1 MTLGNAGKGPLER
14 FLSLFAEVRT
24 GEAPAVLA
32 LTLNVF
38 LLLNAYYLLKPVREA
53 LILSV
58 QGGAELKSYASVL
71 QAALL
76 LFVVPLY
83 GWIGSRVRRRQLI
96 NIVSMFFVTCMIG
109 FYFLIKAQVN
119 VGVVFFLWI
128 GIYSLMIVAQFW
140 SFANDIYTPE
150 AGKRLFAIVGFGAS
164 LGAVVGSAVAG
175 TLIRVLGVEQMLP
188 MAAVLMVA
196 SLGLTYWVDTHSR
209 TTSSTSSKTSAAPR
223 AEVGPLRS
231 SSAFKLISHNRY
243 LLLMAF
249 MILAYNWVNSN
260 GEYVLSRMVTEHA
273 QSLISSGELAAQDQK
288 GYIGEFFARYFAA
301 ASIVSLLLQLFVVSR
316 LIKYFDVPV
325 AVCVMPILSLV
336 GLASIVIIP
345 SLAIVRWMKITENAT
360 DYSLQNTVRQMLFLP
375 LTREEKYTGKQAI
388 DTFFVR
394 SGDVLSALLVYVGS
408 GMLLWHAREFAIA
421 NLLIAIVW
429 LVLAV
434 MVGREYRKR
443 VARATPAHDPAGVLV
458 QS

>member
-1 MTLGNAGKGPLER
+1 VNTKRPLER
-14 FLSLFAEVRT
+14 FLNLFADVHA

-38 LLLNAYYLLKPVREA
+38 LLLTAYYLLKPVREA

-58 QGGAELKSYASVL
+58 QGGPELKSYASVL

-76 LFVVPLY
+76 LFLVPLY

-96 NIVSMFFVTCMIG
+96 NIVSLFFVACMVV

-128 GIYSLMIVAQFW
+128 GIFSLVIVAQFW
-140 SFANDIYTPE
+140 SFANDLYTPE

-164 LGAVVGSAVAG
+164 LGAAAGGAVAG
-175 TLIRVLGVEQMLP
+175 SLIRALGVQQMLP

-196 SLGLTYWVDTHSR
+196 SLWLTWWVDTHTR
-209 TTSSTSSKTSAAPR
+209 SKVDSGAPR
-223 AEVGPLRS
+223 AEVGPLQHS
-231 SSAFKLISHNRY
+231 GGFSLIKHNRY
-243 LLLMAF
+243 LLLMAI
-249 MILAYNWVNSN
+249 MILTYNWVNSN

-273 QSLISSGELAAQDQK
+273 QALITSGELLAEDQK
-288 GYIGEFFARYFAA
+288 GYIGEIFARYFAA
-301 ASIVSLLLQLFVVSR
+301 ASMLSLLLQLLVVPR
-316 LIKYFDVPV
+316 LIRYFNVPV
-325 AVCVMPILSLV
+325 ALCVMPMLSLV
-336 GLASIVIIP
+336 GFSAIVIIP
-345 SLAIVRWMKITENAT
+345 SLAIVRWVKISENAT

-408 GMLLWHAREFAIA
+408 GILLWRARDFAIV
-421 NLLIAIVW
+421 NLFIGMVW

-434 MVGREYRKR
+434 VVGREYRKR
-443 VARATPAHDPAGVLV
+443 VARATPAHDPAGVLI

>member
-1 MTLGNAGKGPLER
+1 MHLRGGRPLER

-58 QGGAELKSYASVL
+58 PGGAELKSYTAVL
-71 QAALL
+71 QAVLL

-83 GWIGSRVRRRQLI
+83 GWLGSRVRRRQLI
-96 NIVSMFFVTCMIG
+96 NIVSLFFVACMMV
-109 FYFLIKAQVN
+109 FYFLIKAHVH

-175 TLIRVLGVEQMLP
+175 SLIRALGVEQMLP
-188 MAAVLMVA
+188 LAAVLLVA
-196 SLGLTYWVDTHSR
+196 SLVLTYWVDTHTRSAN
-209 TTSSTSSKTSAAPR
+209 SSSPR
-223 AEVGPLRS
+223 AEIGPLRS
-231 SSAFKLISHNRY
+231 GSAYRLITHNRY
-243 LLLMAF
+243 LLLMAI

-260 GEYVLSRMVTEHA
+260 GEYILSHMVAER
-273 QSLISSGELAAQDQK
+273 SEELIRSGQLAEVDQM
-288 GYIGEFFARYFAA
+288 GYIGEFFAKYFAA
-301 ASIVSLLLQLFVVSR
+301 ASVLSLLLQLFVVSR
-316 LIKYFDVPV
+316 LIKYFDIPA
-325 AVCVMPILSLV
+325 AVCVMPILSLL
-336 GLASIVIIP
+336 GLTVIAIIP
-345 SLAIVRWMKITENAT
+345 SLVVVRWMKVTENAT

-394 SGDVLSALLVYVGS
+394 CGDVLSALLVYVGS
-408 GMLLWHAREFAIA
+408 GMLLWQARDFAIA
-421 NLLIAIVW
+421 NLFIAAVW
-429 LVLAV
+429 LALAV
-434 MVGREYRKR
+434 LVGREYRKR
-443 VARATPAHDPAGVLV
+443 VHLP

>member
-1 MTLGNAGKGPLER
+1 MDAANKRPLER
-14 FLSLFAEVRT
+14 FLNLFADVHA

-53 LILSV
+53 LILSGE
-58 QGGAELKSYASVL
+58 GGAELKSYASVL

-76 LFVVPLY
+76 VFLVPLY
-83 GWIGSRVRRRQLI
+83 GWLGSRVRRRRLI
-96 NIVSMFFVTCMIG
+96 NIVSMFFAACMIV
-109 FYFLIKAQVN
+109 FYFLIRAQVN

-128 GIYSLMIVAQFW
+128 GIFSLMIVAQFW
-140 SFANDIYTPE
+140 SFANDIYSPE

-164 LGAVVGSAVAG
+164 LGAVAGSAVAG
-175 TLIRVLGVEQMLP
+175 SLIRALGVAQMLP
-188 MAAVLMVA
+188 IAAVLLIA
-196 SLGLTYWVDTHSR
+196 SLLLTYWVDTHTR
-209 TTSSTSSKTSAAPR
+209 TRAEGASPR

-231 SSAFKLISHNRY
+231 SKAFSLIAHNRY
-243 LLLMAF
+243 LLLMAI

-260 GEYVLSRMVTEHA
+260 GEYVLSRMVKEHA
-273 QSLISSGELAAQDQK
+273 QALISSGALAAGDK
-288 GYIGEFFARYFAA
+288 EGYIGEIFASYFGAT
-301 ASIVSLLLQLFVVSR
+301 SMLSLLLQLFVVSR

-325 AVCVMPILSLV
+325 AVCVMPILSLI
-336 GLASIVIIP
+336 GFASIAIIP
-345 SLAIVRWMKITENAT
+345 SLVLVRWVKVTENAT

-394 SGDVLSALLVYVGS
+394 SGDVLSALLVYFGS
-408 GMLLWHAREFAIA
+408 GMLLWHARDFAIA
-421 NLLIAIVW
+421 NLFIAMVW

-434 MVGREYRKR
+434 LVGREYRRR
-443 VARATPAHDPAGVLV
+443 VARATPAHAPGGALV

>member
-1 MTLGNAGKGPLER
+1 MDVRADKRLER
-14 FLSLFAEVRT
+14 FLSLFAEVRA

-58 QGGAELKSYASVL
+58 HGGAELKAYAAVL

-83 GWIGSRVRRRQLI
+83 GWLGSRVRRRQLI
-96 NIVSMFFVTCMIG
+96 NIVSLFFVACMVV

-119 VGVVFFLWI
+119 VGVAFFLWI
-128 GIYSLMIVAQFW
+128 GIFSLMIVAQFW
-140 SFANDIYTPE
+140 SFANDIYSPE

-175 TLIRVLGVEQMLP
+175 TFIRVLGVQQMLP
-188 MAAVLMVA
+188 LAAVLLVA
-196 SLGLTYWVDTHSR
+196 SLSLTWWVDTHTR
-209 TTSSTSSKTSAAPR
+209 TVADGTARR
-223 AEVGPLRS
+223 AEVGPLQHS
-231 SSAFKLISHNRY
+231 GGFSLIAHNRY
-243 LLLMAF
+243 LLIMAI

-273 QSLISSGELAAQDQK
+273 QDLIRGGELAAQDQK

-301 ASIVSLLLQLFVVSR
+301 ASMLSLLLQLFVVSR

-325 AVCVMPILSLV
+325 AVCMMPILSLV
-336 GLASIVIIP
+336 GLASIVIVP
-345 SLAIVRWMKITENAT
+345 SLVIVRWMKITENAT

-375 LTREEKYTGKQAI
+375 LSREEKYTGKQAI

-394 SGDVLSALLVYVGS
+394 SGDLLSALLVYVGS
-408 GMLLWHAREFAIA
+408 GMLLWHARDFAIA
-421 NLLIAIVW
+421 NLFIAVVW

-434 MVGREYRKR
+434 LVGREYRKR
-443 VARATPAHDPAGVLV
+443 IALAHAAHASSGLQVAPGTP
-458 QS
+458 